1 MKPNPISATIDFDRD
16 GVQHGF
22 LRLPYSR
29 DDSAW
34 GSIMIPIT
42 VVKNGI
48 GPTALLTGANHGEEY
63 EGPVALMDLAQTID
77 ATQVTGRVII
87 VPAMNY
93 PAFRAATRTSPID
106 RGNMNRSFPGR
117 PDGTVTEKIADY
129 FQRTLLPMADIA
141 VDIHAGG
148 KTLDFIPYAAVHRL
162 PDAAHELRCVAAM
175 KAFSAP
181 YSMMMLEIDSA
192 GMYDNAVEDMG
203 KVFVTT
209 ELGGGGS
216 STALSN
222 AIAKRGLRN
231 VLIHSGILKG
241 VVDEQPSVMLDMP
254 SDDCFTFAQ
263 HDGLFEISA
272 DLGTSVKTGDVI
284 AKVWP
289 AERTGS
295 APAVY
300 CARMDGIVTARH
312 FPGLIKMGDCM
323 IVLATE
329 LESPGISSTGR

>member
-1 MKPNPISATIDFDRD
+1 MKPSPITPTVNFEKD

-42 VVKNGI
+42 VAKNGN

-63 EGPVALMDLAQTID
+63 EGPVALMELAHAIKAEDLS
-77 ATQVTGRVII
+77 GRVII

-129 FQRTLLPMADIA
+129 FQRVLVPMADVV

-162 PDAAHELRCVAAM
+162 PDPAQEARCVAAM
-175 KAFSAP
+175 AAFSAP
-181 YSMMMLEIDSA
+181 YSMMMLEIDTV

-216 STALSN
+216 STARSN
-222 AIAKRGLRN
+222 AIAKRGIRN
-231 VLIHSGILKG
+231 VLMHAGIMSGTMDSG
-241 VVDEQPSVMLDMP
+241 PSIMLDMP
-254 SDDCFTFAQ
+254 SNDCFTFSE
-263 HDGLFEISA
+263 HDGLVEICV
-272 DLGTSVKTGDVI
+272 DLGETVRKGNVI

-289 AERTGS
+289 AERTG
-295 APAVY
+295 APPQAY
-300 CARMDGIVTARH
+300 AAKMDGLVTARH

-323 IVLATE
+323 IVLTVEAQQDR
-329 LESPGISSTGR
+329 TGRH